1 MNCAKVLASDLRIF
15 GVLREF
21 SDGIGRPLVQTC
33 VGLFGAIGL
42 LVLFWFLWANVA
54 DAGKCQHMLVNNL

>member
-1 MNCAKVLASDLRIF
+1 MNCVKVLASDPGIF
-15 GVLREF
+15 GVLGEF

-42 LVLFWFLWANVA
+42 LVLFWFLWVKVA
-54 DAGKCQHMLVNNL
+54 DAGKCQQMLVNNL